1 VAGLALALGAIA
13 SAPVAVAVLGASV
26 LAGVLV
32 TVGLLAGGRSEGCYT
47 RSEQQ

>member
-1 VAGLALALGAIA
+1 
-13 SAPVAVAVLGASV
+13 VAVLGASV